1 MADELKPYTCTYQFE
16 GRPFGFTC
24 HARSWEE
31 VSARFRAIGMTA
43 VVNGEQ
49 IAEVGAGMAGDG
61 LGRAMVA
68 VRAIR
73 KRRGGRPS

>member
-1 MADELKPYTCTYQFE
+1 MSEELKPYTCTYQFE
-16 GRPFGFTC
+16 GRPIGVTV

-49 IAEVGAGMAGDG
+49 VAEFDAFPG
-61 LGRAMVA
+61 LSLGKRVLRQVLRL
-68 VRAIR
+68 VR
-73 KRRGGRPS
+73 KGQ